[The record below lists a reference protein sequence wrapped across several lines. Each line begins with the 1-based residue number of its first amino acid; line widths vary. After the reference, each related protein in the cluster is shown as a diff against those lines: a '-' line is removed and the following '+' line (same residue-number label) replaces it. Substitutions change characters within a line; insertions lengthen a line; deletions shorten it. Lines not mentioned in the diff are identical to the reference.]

1 MDYPVRI
8 DDCMMM
14 TRYVLMWRAPC
25 MKRLIT
31 TCIDLECHDR

>member
-8 DDCMMM
+8 DDSMMM
-14 TRYVLMWRAPC
+14 TRYVLMCQALC
-25 MKRLIT
+25 IKRLIT